1 MTTLPF
7 TPSTPLEQRL
17 TTDAPAFTGMAI
29 ALTLSMAPTLIA
41 MALDTRLFQN
51 ENIWLKPLKF
61 QLALAI
67 YLISLAFF
75 ARFLPTPMT
84 TRKWRIYA
92 GIVCAAITA
101 EMLWVAGAATFGTA
115 SHFNTSSPAMAI
127 LYGIMGV
134 LAVTLTTPSLVMGV
148 AIWRN
153 KTTGLPAPLHLSIA
167 LGLILTF
174 VLTVAA
180 AGTMSSGTG
189 HLIGTPI
196 LNTTLPI
203 LGWSREVGDL
213 RAAHFFATHAMH
225 ALPLAGIIATRL
237 LPPTLATRTVW
248 ATAAAY
254 TALIAALMI
263 QALAGNPVI

>member
-17 TTDAPAFTGMAI
+17 TTDAPAFTGMAL
-29 ALTLSMAPTLIA
+29 ALTLSIAPTLTA

-51 ENIWLKPLKF
+51 DNIWLKPLKF
-61 QLALAI
+61 QIALAI
-67 YLISLAFF
+67 YLITLAYF
-75 ARFLPTPMT
+75 ARFLPTPMI
-84 TRKWRIYA
+84 TRKWHIYT
-92 GIVCAAITA
+92 GVVCAAITA
-101 EMLWVAGAATFGTA
+101 EMLWVAGAAANGTA
-115 SHFNTSSPAMAI
+115 SHFNTASPAMAI
-127 LYGIMGV
+127 LYAVMGV
-134 LAVTLTTPSLVMGV
+134 LAVTLTTPSLIMGM

-174 VLTVAA
+174 VLTVIA

-189 HLIGTPI
+189 HLIGTPT

-213 RAAHFFATHAMH
+213 RAAHFFATHALH
-225 ALPLAGIIATRL
+225 AIPIVGVTATRL
-237 LPPTLATRTVW
+237 LPPTLATRAVW
-248 ATAAAY
+248 AAAAAY
-254 TALIAALMI
+254 TALIAVLMI
-263 QALAGNPVI
+263 QALAGHPVI